1 MLIVSVEIM
10 KKNRWKRNAKKQ
22 QKGARGTEAI
32 GKGWDLNDFFVH
44 LS

>member
-1 MLIVSVEIM
+1 M
-10 KKNRWKRNAKKQ
+10 KEKCKKQ
-22 QKGARGTEAI
+22 QKEARGTEAI